1 MANLRKKWQH
11 LFFYRCPGIFCCC
24 TYCIESVLYDAL
36 CLTYLWAWSRTGT
49 VFFQTWY
56 LEWII
61 VWRFSFSSV
70 LRKDKKGAACFVLPA
85 FRWLFLPVMSY
96 TILLRKQPAC
106 GGGKGRESTRVGGA
120 GVGEG
125 GLVSFWAAK
134 TAVFLAFFFLL
145 PSPLSSPVH
154 VSRLLRLR
162 NRRYVKRT
170 NSYTLFFWGN
180 YSSTINASTG
190 YYRCVNQGVRVSF

>member
-120 GVGEG
+120 GVGERWIG
-125 GLVSFWAAK
+125 
-134 TAVFLAFFFLL
+134 FLL
-145 PSPLSSPVH
+145 SGQNGCFLGVFFSAALPPSPPPSMSP
-154 VSRLLRLR
+154 
-162 NRRYVKRT
+162 
-170 NSYTLFFWGN
+170 
-180 YSSTINASTG
+180 ASF
-190 YYRCVNQGVRVSF
+190 V